1 MDLEELKEFERAI
14 VAGEINDFKFYFEQ
28 AEDEDDIRAMRKI
41 CIENNVYKKAYPDWA
56 EEFVFTDDYDMQYLL
71 LDANECLDILICSEN
86 KEVRRE
92 VVEKDIEYAFED
104 HIMEYDQDII
114 MENLMNAIEPHAE
127 LLDTFL
133 EYNDGSWDLRALEL
147 KQKARNIVPTTIE
160 KTMSP
165 AQLFATNHPAWAKT
179 YYPETIAA
187 LCAIVRTL
195 TNMGYQN
202 RADYADIVLN
212 MVDDYQNED
221 YHYLQEF
228 HSDAI
233 LEVKDRLGYPLL
245 N

>member
-56 EEFVFTDDYDMQYLL
+56 EEFVFTDDYYMQYLL

-92 VVEKDIEYAFED
+92 VVEKDIAYAFED

-133 EYNDGSWDLRALEL
+133 ECQDGSWDLRALEL

-160 KTMSP
+160 KTMTP
-165 AQLFATNHPAWAKT
+165 TQLFQAGNPLWTT
-179 YYPETIAA
+179 VFT
-187 LCAIVRTL
+187 
-195 TNMGYQN
+195 GYQVYN
-202 RADYADIVLN
+202 IITAP
-212 MVDDYQNED
+212 
-221 YHYLQEF
+221 
-228 HSDAI
+228 SPTDAI
-233 LEVKDRLGYPLL
+233 LVRL
-245 N
+245 NKRN

>member
-1 MDLEELKEFERAI
+1 MTPEEFEQA
-14 VAGEINDFKFYFEQ
+14 VLADEINDFKFYFEQ

-114 MENLMNAIEPHAE
+114 MENLMNAIEPHAD

-133 EYNDGSWDLRALEL
+133 ECNDGSWDLRALEL
-147 KQKARNIVPTTIE
+147 KQKARTTVPTLIE
-160 KTMSP
+160 KTMTP
-165 AQLFATNHPAWAKT
+165 TQLFQAGNPLWTT
-179 YYPETIAA
+179 VFT
-187 LCAIVRTL
+187 
-195 TNMGYQN
+195 GYQVYN
-202 RADYADIVLN
+202 IITAP
-212 MVDDYQNED
+212 
-221 YHYLQEF
+221 
-228 HSDAI
+228 SPTDAI
-233 LEVKDRLGYPLL
+233 LVQL
-245 N
+245 NERN

>member
-1 MDLEELKEFERAI
+1 MGIEEFERQ
-14 VAGEINDFKFYFEQ
+14 VVTGELTDSNTDFKYYFEK
-28 AEDEDDIRAMRKI
+28 AEDDDIRTMQRI
-41 CIENNVYKKAYPDWA
+41 CIENNVYKKAYRDWA

-133 EYNDGSWDLRALEL
+133 ECHDGSWDLRALEL

-160 KTMSP
+160 KTMTP
-165 AQLFATNHPAWAKT
+165 TQLFQAGNPLWTT
-179 YYPETIAA
+179 VFT
-187 LCAIVRTL
+187 
-195 TNMGYQN
+195 GYQVYN
-202 RADYADIVLN
+202 IITAP
-212 MVDDYQNED
+212 
-221 YHYLQEF
+221 
-228 HSDAI
+228 SPTDAI
-233 LEVKDRLGYPLL
+233 LVRL
-245 N
+245 NERN

>member
-114 MENLMNAIEPHAE
+114 METLMCEIEPHAE
-127 LLDTFL
+127 LLNTFL
-133 EYNDGSWDLRALEL
+133 ECHNGSWGAQDLRALEL
-147 KQKARNIVPTTIE
+147 KQKARTIVPTIIE
-160 KTMSP
+160 KTMTP
-165 AQLFATNHPAWAKT
+165 LQLFEAGNQLWTK
-179 YYPETIAA
+179 
-187 LCAIVRTL
+187 TL
-195 TNMGYQN
+195 TGYQVRN
-202 RADYADIVLN
+202 VIQARSPKYVLF
-212 MVDDYQNED
+212 MQQKSNER
-221 YHYLQEF
+221 
-228 HSDAI
+228 
-233 LEVKDRLGYPLL
+233 K
-245 N
+245 

>member
-104 HIMEYDQDII
+104 HVMEYDQDII

-133 EYNDGSWDLRALEL
+133 ECNNGSWNLRALEL
-147 KQKARNIVPTTIE
+147 KQKARNIVPTLIE
-160 KTMSP
+160 KTMTP
-165 AQLFATNHPAWAKT
+165 LQLFEAGNPLWTK
-179 YYPETIAA
+179 
-187 LCAIVRTL
+187 TL
-195 TNMGYQN
+195 TGYQVHN
-202 RADYADIVLN
+202 VIQARSPKYVLF
-212 MVDDYQNED
+212 MQQN
-221 YHYLQEF
+221 
-228 HSDAI
+228 S
-233 LEVKDRLGYPLL
+233 K
-245 N
+245 

>member
-71 LDANECLDILICSEN
+71 LDANECLDILICSN
-86 KEVRRE
+86 KNQIRRE
-92 VVEKDIEYAFED
+92 VIEKDIEYAFED
-104 HIMEYDQDII
+104 HVMEYDQNIIIDI
-114 MENLMNAIEPHAE
+114 LMREIEPHAE

-133 EYNDGSWDLRALEL
+133 ECHDGSWGAQDLRALEL
-147 KQKARNIVPTTIE
+147 KQKARTIIPTLIE

-165 AQLFATNHPAWAKT
+165 LQLFEAGNPLWTKT
-179 YYPETIAA
+179 FT
-187 LCAIVRTL
+187 
-195 TNMGYQN
+195 GYQVRN
-202 RADYADIVLN
+202 VIQARSPKYALL
-212 MVDDYQNED
+212 MQQKSNE
-221 YHYLQEF
+221 
-228 HSDAI
+228 
-233 LEVKDRLGYPLL
+233 R

>member
-1 MDLEELKEFERAI
+1 MDSEELEEFEQAVI
-14 VAGEINDFKFYFEQ
+14 AGEINNFKFYFEQ
-28 AEDEDDIRAMRKI
+28 AEDEDDIRAMRRI
-41 CIENNVYKKAYPDWA
+41 CIENNVYKKAYRDWA

-133 EYNDGSWDLRALEL
+133 ECNDGSWDLRALEL
-147 KQKARNIVPTTIE
+147 KQKARAIVPTTIE

-165 AQLFATNHPAWAKT
+165 LQLFEAGNPIWTT
-179 YYPETIAA
+179 VFT
-187 LCAIVRTL
+187 
-195 TNMGYQN
+195 GYQVYN
-202 RADYADIVLN
+202 IITAP
-212 MVDDYQNED
+212 
-221 YHYLQEF
+221 
-228 HSDAI
+228 SPTDAI
-233 LEVKDRLGYPLL
+233 LVQQSL
-245 N
+245 NERK

>member
-133 EYNDGSWDLRALEL
+133 ECHDGRWDLRALEL
-147 KQKARNIVPTTIE
+147 KQKARNIIPTTIE
-160 KTMSP
+160 KTMTP
-165 AQLFATNHPAWAKT
+165 TQLFQAGNPLWTT
-179 YYPETIAA
+179 VFT
-187 LCAIVRTL
+187 
-195 TNMGYQN
+195 GYQVYN
-202 RADYADIVLN
+202 IITAP
-212 MVDDYQNED
+212 
-221 YHYLQEF
+221 
-228 HSDAI
+228 SPTDAI
-233 LEVKDRLGYPLL
+233 LVRL
-245 N
+245 NERN